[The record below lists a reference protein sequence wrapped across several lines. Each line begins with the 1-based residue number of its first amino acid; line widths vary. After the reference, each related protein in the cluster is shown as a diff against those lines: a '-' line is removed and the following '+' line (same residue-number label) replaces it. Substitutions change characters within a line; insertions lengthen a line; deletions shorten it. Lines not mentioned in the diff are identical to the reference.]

1 MYLQRITIG
10 VFGPRNA
17 GKSSVVNLLAG
28 QQVSIVSSIA
38 GTTTDPVSRPMEIN
52 GLGACVF
59 IDTAG
64 YDDDGLLGTMRV
76 SRTKQVIARCDIAIF
91 LLPDTLSDAE
101 VAEAG
106 RWYSLISER
115 CPRTLLVVN
124 RFASADKTAA
134 GKFDAAY
141 TARFPSSETLYI
153 DASRPESRDALL
165 AALGHVRSRISDDL
179 SIVTHLVQPADV
191 VVLVMPQDIQA
202 PAGRLILP
210 QVQTIR
216 ELLDYG
222 CTVVCTTTGRFS
234 STLKSLSGLPALIVT
249 DSQAFAEVYAN
260 KPEGVRLTSFS
271 VLFARWKGDIKEFIA
286 GAEAIARLTP
296 QSRVLIA
303 EACTHAPLAEDIGR
317 EKIPAKLRKL
327 VGESLTVDIVSG
339 NDWPA
344 DLEKYDLVIHC
355 GACMF
360 GRAQVLSRI
369 ADLKSH
375 HVPVTNYGVAIAYL
389 SGILDKIVY

>member
-1 MYLQRITIG
+1 MQRITIG

-28 QQVSIVSSIA
+28 QQVSIVSDIA
-38 GTTTDPVSRPMEIN
+38 GTTTDPVSKPMEIN

-64 YDDDGLLGTMRV
+64 YDDVGQLGAMRV
-76 SRTKQVIARCDIAIF
+76 SRTKQVIARCDIALF
-91 LLPDTLSDAE
+91 VLPDTLAEPE
-101 VAEAG
+101 VAEAR
-106 RWYSLISER
+106 RWYQLISER
-115 CPRTLLVVN
+115 CLRTLLVVN
-124 RFASADKTAA
+124 RFASADKAA
-134 GKFDAAY
+134 AVRFD
-141 TARFPSSETLYI
+141 TVFSRHFPSVEPI
-153 DASRPESRDALL
+153 CADVNQPESRDILL

-179 SIVTHLVQPADV
+179 TIVTHLVKPSDV

-222 CTVVCTTTGRFS
+222 CTVVSTTTARFPS
-234 STLKSLSGLPALIVT
+234 ALQSLAAPPALIVT
-249 DSQAFAEVYAN
+249 DSQAFSEVYAN

-271 VLFARWKGDIKEFIA
+271 VLFARWKGDIDEFVA
-286 GAEAIARLTP
+286 GADAISRLTP

-317 EKIPAKLRKL
+317 EKIPAKLRQL
-327 VGESLTVDIVSG
+327 VGSGLAVDIVSG

-344 DLEKYDLVIHC
+344 DLDRYDLVIHC

-369 ADLKSH
+369 ADLKSRH
-375 HVPVTNYGVAIAYL
+375 IPVTNYGVAIAYL
-389 SGILDKIVY
+389 TGILDKIVY